1 MPRKKINISFYTLG
15 CRLNQNET
23 ELLEQLFDSEKSYQ
37 IVKPNYPSHIA
48 VINTCTVT
56 DKSDSDT
63 RKLVNKLVRINPEI
77 KIALIGCQS
86 QTQKD
91 DLSHLPNVRWII
103 GNERKFH
110 LLSILE
116 KETKNNDP
124 KIITPTISSK
134 NFSLPISTSM
144 HHHTRAHLKIQD
156 GCDCFCSY
164 CEVPYARGHA
174 RSRVFSNILEE
185 AKILAQT
192 GHKEIVLTGIN
203 LGLYHYK
210 SYKLLDV
217 IEALEQIPSLKRIRI
232 SSIEFTTV
240 ADSLLKKMSQQSKLC
255 RFLHVPLQSGSDE
268 ILKSMNR
275 KYRFKEFYDFIKKA
289 NLTIPDVCLGT
300 DIIVGFPGETEKHFL
315 ETYSHLKNLP
325 INYFH
330 VFSYSQRRFA
340 KSRFL
345 KNTVDKNE
353 KSARSQ
359 ILRQLSIAKHDSF
372 LRSLLH
378 RTQHVLFEE
387 KKEALWFGFSDNYV
401 RIAVYSNKFLKN
413 KLLPVVLEKIDNGIM
428 IGKIIL

>member
-1 MPRKKINISFYTLG
+1 MG

-134 NFSLPISTSM
+134 NFSLPISISM
-144 HHHTRAHLKIQD
+144 HRRTRAHLKIQD

-164 CEVPYARGHA
+164 CEVPYARGRA
-174 RSRVFSNILEE
+174 RSRIFSNLVKE

-217 IEALEQIPSLKRIRI
+217 IEALEQIPS
-232 SSIEFTTV
+232 
-240 ADSLLKKMSQQSKLC
+240 
-255 RFLHVPLQSGSDE
+255 
-268 ILKSMNR
+268 
-275 KYRFKEFYDFIKKA
+275 
-289 NLTIPDVCLGT
+289 
-300 DIIVGFPGETEKHFL
+300 
-315 ETYSHLKNLP
+315 
-325 INYFH
+325 
-330 VFSYSQRRFA
+330 
-340 KSRFL
+340 
-345 KNTVDKNE
+345 
-353 KSARSQ
+353 
-359 ILRQLSIAKHDSF
+359 
-372 LRSLLH
+372 
-378 RTQHVLFEE
+378 
-387 KKEALWFGFSDNYV
+387 
-401 RIAVYSNKFLKN
+401 
-413 KLLPVVLEKIDNGIM
+413 
-428 IGKIIL
+428 